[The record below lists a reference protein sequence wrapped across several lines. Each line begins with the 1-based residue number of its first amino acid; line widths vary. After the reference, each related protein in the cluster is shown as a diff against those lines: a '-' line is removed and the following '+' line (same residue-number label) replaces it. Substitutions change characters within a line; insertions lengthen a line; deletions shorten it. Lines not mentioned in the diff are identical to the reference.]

1 MAAQRALVLARLL
14 ATAAALP
21 ALAPEAVTVLL
32 QQPVFSST
40 IDPQVNRWL
49 DTELSRVIRD
59 METHAKDTD
68 DAFASSSE
76 GGRAPYA
83 LPPLQPPNDAEGSPR
98 AQPRRVAASA
108 QHQQHRSR
116 LPDIS
121 REGGLLVHHIYDTEP
136 P

>member
-40 IDPQVNRWL
+40 IDPQVNHWL

-68 DAFASSSE
+68 DAFAPSRE

-83 LPPLQPPNDAEGSPR
+83 LPPLHISNDAEGSPHAQARRR
-98 AQPRRVAASA
+98 AAASA
-108 QHQQHRSR
+108 QRHRSR
-116 LPDIS
+116 LPDMS
-121 REGGLLVHHIYDTEP
+121 REGGLLVHHIYGTEP